1 MTLEGE
7 LVGVIS
13 YDVTRV
19 TDRARVEAAAK
30 LVALEADHARVTAQL
45 AAGQS
50 AAREPMARL
59 VECNETERRRIA
71 RDLHD
76 GLQNRLVLM
85 GLGAQQ
91 IERDP
96 TASDSVVEAVGQL
109 RAELSASV
117 AELRRLAAG
126 VMPVTLVE
134 RGLFTAAEHFVS
146 SLPIR
151 TSLTLSGTS
160 DDLPSAVESAAYFVV
175 TEAATNVLKHSRA
188 DSVSIALERNLR
200 RLRVVV
206 VDNGVGGARQ
216 ARRRRSHRPRR
227 PAQRPRGP
235 ARDRQPTD
243 QGDAGLGRDPVRHP
257 QSGLPVS
264 GGASAAADPRSAV
277 PEELQDGGDPAVG
290 GVVVG
295 REPELGEDPLGVLL
309 HRGERDRHGRGDGRV
324 GPAGGHQRQDLALAL
339 GEVAHRVAVAPI
351 SWRTTRGSSAVPPA
365 ATAATAPRNSSRS
378 PTRSLSR

>member
-1 MTLEGE
+1 MPVDTIELSAAPTRPEVGQALSSALGDPTLRVWFRQADEHPSLEPGE
-7 LVGVIS
+7 AGRGLVEVVLAGDVIGVIS
-13 YDVTRV
+13 YDAARL
-19 TDRARVEAAAK
+19 TDRARVVAAAQ
-30 LVALEADHARVTAQL
+30 LVALEADHARL
-45 AAGQS
+45 AAELDTARS
-50 AAREPMARL
+50 SVREPMARL

-96 TASDSVVEAVGQL
+96 TASQSVVEGVSQL
-109 RAELSASV
+109 RAELAASV

-151 TSLTLSGTS
+151 ASLTLSGTS

-175 TEAATNVLKHSRA
+175 TEATTNVLKHSRA

-206 VDNGVGGARQ
+206 ADNGVGGAAQLGAGGLTGLADRLSALGGRLQ
-216 ARRRRSHRPRR
+216 VDSPPAKGTRVWAEIPCGRVLRTRRS
-227 PAQRPRGP
+227 
-235 ARDRQPTD
+235 
-243 QGDAGLGRDPVRHP
+243 
-257 QSGLPVS
+257 
-264 GGASAAADPRSAV
+264 
-277 PEELQDGGDPAVG
+277 
-290 GVVVG
+290 
-295 REPELGEDPLGVLL
+295 
-309 HRGERDRHGRGDGRV
+309 
-324 GPAGGHQRQDLALAL
+324 
-339 GEVAHRVAVAPI
+339 
-351 SWRTTRGSSAVPPA
+351 
-365 ATAATAPRNSSRS
+365 SRKG
-378 PTRSLSR
+378 

>member
-1 MTLEGE
+1 MGGHPMGGLSPVDTIEVSTPPTRTDVARALARALDDPTLRVWFGRASGDVVEPSGHEPGGTHRGLVDVTLEGE

-45 AAGQS
+45 AAGQA
-50 AAREPMARL
+50 AAREPLARL

-188 DSVSIALERNLR
+188 DSVSIALERTLR
-200 RLRVVV
+200 RLRVVI
-206 VDNGVGGARQ
+206 VDNGVGGA
-216 ARRRRSHRPRR
+216 
-227 PAQRPRGP
+227 
-235 ARDRQPTD
+235 
-243 QGDAGLGRDPVRHP
+243 
-257 QSGLPVS
+257 
-264 GGASAAADPRSAV
+264 
-277 PEELQDGGDPAVG
+277 
-290 GVVVG
+290 
-295 REPELGEDPLGVLL
+295 
-309 HRGERDRHGRGDGRV
+309 
-324 GPAGGHQRQDLALAL
+324 HQRGTGGLTGLADRLTAL
-339 GEVAHRVAVAPI
+339 GGRLEIDSPPSKGTRVWAEIPC
-351 SWRTTRGSSAVPPA
+351 G
-365 ATAATAPRNSSRS
+365 SRS
-378 PTRSLSR
+378 RVFRSRRDKRGG